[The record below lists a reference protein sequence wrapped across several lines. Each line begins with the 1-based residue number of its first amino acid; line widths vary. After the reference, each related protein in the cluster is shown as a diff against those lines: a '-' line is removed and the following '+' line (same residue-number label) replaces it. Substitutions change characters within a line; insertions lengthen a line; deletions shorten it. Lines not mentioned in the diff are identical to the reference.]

1 MLNAIQKIYRFCGL
15 LFPLVLNSQSPFPP
29 ILPSAVEKD
38 TAVFIIAPTMPRF
51 PGCEDLIGTDQEKYK
66 CATDKLIAFLH
77 KYCQYPAEA
86 SALGLTGV
94 VKASFIVE
102 RDGTV
107 NHPKIEKDIGGGC
120 GQEVIRVLNLIP
132 QMGIRFT
139 PQSARFSSV
148 RIKLTIDVVFS
159 LDR

>member
-1 MLNAIQKIYRFCGL
+1 MRNAIQKKYRFCGL
-15 LFPLVLNSQSPFPP
+15 LFPLFLNSQTPFSP
-29 ILPSAVEKD
+29 ILPPVVEKD
-38 TAVFIIAPTMPRF
+38 TAVFIVAPTMPRF
-51 PGCEDLIGTDQEKYK
+51 PGCEDIIGTDQEKYK

-86 SALGLTGV
+86 SALGLSGV
-94 VKASFIVE
+94 VKGSFIVE
-102 RDGTV
+102 PNGKV

-139 PQSARFSSV
+139 PQSARFRAV
-148 RIKLTIDVVFS
+148 RIKFTIDVVFS
-159 LDR
+159 PDR